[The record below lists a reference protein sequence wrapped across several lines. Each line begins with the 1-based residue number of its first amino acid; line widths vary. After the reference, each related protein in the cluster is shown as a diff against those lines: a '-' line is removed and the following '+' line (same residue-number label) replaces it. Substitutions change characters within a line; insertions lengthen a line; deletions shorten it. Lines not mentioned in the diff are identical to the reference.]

1 MKHLVRAGAFALG
14 LLASIPA
21 LATEG
26 CRPLEAVL
34 SDTQKVAAAGV
45 RVALFH
51 GDQSAAAMAAVIKA
65 FGEPPREIK
74 PDLVILLIG
83 PEGALV
89 LFAEGVEVCL
99 QLPIARTKA
108 EALER
113 AVLGEPA

>member
-1 MKHLVRAGAFALG
+1 MKHLVRAGLMALG
-14 LLASIPA
+14 LLASTPSF
-21 LATEG
+21 ATEG

-34 SDTQKVAAAGV
+34 SDVQTVSAVGV
-45 RVALFH
+45 RAAMFP
-51 GDQSAAAMAAVIKA
+51 GDQAKAAMAAIIKA

-89 LFAEGVEVCL
+89 LFAEGIDVCL
-99 QLPIARTKA
+99 QLPIARSKA